1 MGTPARNRFV
11 ELISVGPPKVPF
23 SFAIEC
29 YDAIVKE
36 FGEGVILGEEAPPPV
51 FPESGG
57 VTQTQVEEY
66 VKGMNA
72 KIAIQRRELETNEN
86 TMVPEEEA

>member
-36 FGEGVILGEEAPPPV
+36 FGEGVMIGEEPAPFT

-57 VTQTQVEEY
+57 VTHVQVDDY
-66 VKGMNA
+66 VKEMNA